1 MIYINLAL
9 PSGKRKC
16 LALEE
21 SSKVG
26 DLKKLAQKAF
36 GQSLVRLV
44 SGGGHVLNDPEK
56 SLEDAGIHDGDH
68 VTAVAQQA
76 KLAATAGAFAL
87 WFDGEHKIVTW
98 GHRGVTSNCYAV
110 RNNVESVHLVQ
121 GTRISLQEEAPEQ
134 FQYKAGAFAAIL
146 EDGSVVTW
154 GQPQCGG
161 DSSEVR
167 HQLRNVQQIQATSAA
182 FAAILADGS
191 VVTWG
196 DPDYGSDSS
205 AVEDQLRN
213 VKQIEANDGAFAAIL
228 ADGSVVTWGLVGPED
243 CGANSSAIQHQL
255 RSVQQI
261 RATSFAFA
269 AILAD

>member
-1 MIYINLAL
+1 MLQIHVAL
-9 PSGKRKC
+9 PSGKRKS
-16 LALEE
+16 LRISE

-26 DLKKLAQKAF
+26 DLQVLAQQSF
-36 GQSLVRLV
+36 GQGFLRLV
-44 SGGGHVLNDPEK
+44 SAAGHVLKDPTK
-56 SLEDAGIHDGDH
+56 SLEGAGIHNGDH

-98 GHRGVTSNCYAV
+98 GHRGVTGNCYAV

-167 HQLRNVQQIQATSAA
+167 HQLRNVQQIQGSCCD
-182 FAAILADGS
+182 LARWIS
-191 VVTWG
+191 G
-196 DPDYGSDSS
+196 DLG
-205 AVEDQLRN
+205 
-213 VKQIEANDGAFAAIL
+213 
-228 ADGSVVTWGLVGPED
+228 
-243 CGANSSAIQHQL
+243 
-255 RSVQQI
+255 
-261 RATSFAFA
+261 
-269 AILAD
+269 